1 MASVQLVLHQTL
13 EKLKLIPML
22 ENLELNKKRCWE
34 TFNESLRKIKSGK
47 SVDYFTALA
56 KESIIEYIDFMAQI
70 SKNKQAKIN
79 EVPTY
84 SLRCRI

>member
-1 MASVQLVLHQTL
+1 SVQLVLHQTL

-34 TFNESLRKIKSGK
+34 TFKIKSGK

-56 KESIIEYIDFMAQI
+56 VELIIEYIDFMAQI

-84 SLRCRI
+84 SLRK